1 MEQGNVYL
9 AITTITVAI
18 SGVIFTGLQ
27 VYIAHKK
34 RKDDLFNLRYE
45 YYKKVSKIWIDS
57 YIENQ
62 PLEFMDLL
70 QIAEKA
76 DFLFGKDIRKHIL
89 SLADKKAS
97 HDSFPDDDFSKP
109 FHKYLKL
116 K

>member
-1 MEQGNVYL
+1 MEQGNEYL
-9 AITTITVAI
+9 AIATITVAI

-45 YYKKVSKIWIDS
+45 YYKKISKIWINTCHS
-57 YIENQ
+57 GQ
-62 PLEFMDLL
+62 PLDNIDLIP
-70 QIAEKA
+70 IAEEA
-76 DFLFGKDIRKHIL
+76 NFLFGEDIYNHIL
-89 SLADKKAS
+89 SLEDKKAS
-97 HDSFPDDDFSKP
+97 HDLHPDIDFSKP